1 MQITS
6 DKVVLMDYTLKTRT
20 GDVIDTTEGQ
30 EPLSYLHGF
39 GMIVPGLETA
49 LDGKSVGDNIQV
61 TVEPKDAFG
70 ERNDKLR
77 QEVDRKEFAELG
89 DLQIGMQFMVPGDE
103 DNEDDHE
110 MVISIVDL
118 SEETVT
124 VDGNHALAGQTL
136 NFDVTIREIRDAT
149 AEELEHGHPHGAGGC
164 EH

>member
-1 MQITS
+1 MQITT

-20 GDVIDTTEGQ
+20 GDVIDSTEGQ

-39 GMIVPGLETA
+39 GMIVPGLETE
-49 LDGKSVGDNIQV
+49 LEGKTVGDNVKV

-70 ERNDKLR
+70 ERDDKLR
-77 QEVDRKEFAELG
+77 QEVDRKEFEGVG
-89 DLQIGMQFMVPGDE
+89 DIEIGMQFLVPGDDE
-103 DNEDDHE
+103 KDEE
-110 MVISIVDL
+110 IVISIVDMTP
-118 SEETVT
+118 ETVT